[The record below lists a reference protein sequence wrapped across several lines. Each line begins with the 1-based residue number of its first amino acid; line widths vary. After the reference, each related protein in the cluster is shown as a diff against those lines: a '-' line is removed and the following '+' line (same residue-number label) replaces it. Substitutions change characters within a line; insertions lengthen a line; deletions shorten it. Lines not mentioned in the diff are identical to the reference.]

1 VASKEIVIWT
11 VIILVFVLFF
21 SVFALAFMDNNKER
35 DTILYAKF
43 IRVDDRK

>member
-1 VASKEIVIWT
+1 MIVIWT
-11 VIILVFVLFF
+11 SIVLVIVLFYAVM
-21 SVFALAFMDNNKER
+21 SIVMMDTGKEK